1 MAGNGWLLTALRA
14 INAGV
19 GLDDLLR
26 QLSKSL
32 EESWKLR
39 SIHVYR
45 FGPAGDLVAQALH
58 GINPVIVEP
67 YRVISL
73 VEDLPI
79 AECARTGE
87 IVVLASRDAVRAKYA
102 NWDRWSYMPEALICV
117 PLRRAEVV
125 IGVVALDF
133 KIELDALEPH
143 IDQDSE
149 ELLWIAELCQAAMAR
164 NGHEQALSNGS
175 KNHNG
180 NGHELAAGR
189 LSERHLEL
197 LRLVCAGD
205 TNRQIAKTLH
215 LAESTVRYE
224 LSRLYSRLGVETRQQ
239 AAAVAH
245 LYLGEAPTVVH

>member
-1 MAGNGWLLTALRA
+1 MTSNGWLLTALRA

-26 QLSKSL
+26 QLSNSL
-32 EESWKLR
+32 EQSWKLR

-45 FGPAGDLVAQALH
+45 FGPSGDLVAQALH
-58 GINPVIVEP
+58 GLNPVIVEP
-67 YRVISL
+67 YRVMATD
-73 VEDLPI
+73 EDLPI
-79 AECARTGE
+79 PECARTGQ
-87 IVVLASRDAVRAKYA
+87 VLVFPNRKSMRDKYA
-102 NWDRWSYMPEALICV
+102 NWDRWTYVPEALACV

-125 IGVVALDF
+125 IGVLVLDF
-133 KIELDALEPH
+133 KRELAELGLPIAE
-143 IDQDSE
+143 DSE
-149 ELLWIAELCQAAMAR
+149 ELLWLSEICQAALAR
-164 NGHEQALSNGS
+164 NGHENALSNGS
-175 KNHNG
+175 SNHNG
-180 NGHELAAGR
+180 NASDMAAGR

-245 LYLGEAPTVVH
+245 LYLGEPPMVIR